1 MENKK
6 IILLI
11 TILAIG
17 VLGISGYY
25 YIMHGGE
32 RNLSTEDTAF
42 CVTSNYIMKEFD
54 SNIETANS
62 KYLEKA
68 IVINGT
74 VTKVNGTEVIID
86 KVIICHLKELD
97 ATIQKGQK
105 ITLKG
110 RVVGFDDLM
119 GELNLDQCF
128 KNS

>member
-1 MENKK
+1 MKKKKK
-6 IILLI
+6 IVLILILI
-11 TILAIG
+11 IG
-17 VLGISGYY
+17 LVVASSYY

-68 IVINGT
+68 IVIKGT
-74 VTKVNGTEVIID
+74 VTRVNGTEVIID
-86 KVIICHLKELD
+86 NVIVCHLKELD

-119 GELNLDQCF
+119 RELNLDQCF
-128 KNS
+128 KNF

>member
-1 MENKK
+1 MEKTK
-6 IILLI
+6 IIILI
-11 TILAIG
+11 TILATG
-17 VLGISGYY
+17 VLGSTGYY

-42 CVTSNYIMKEFD
+42 CVTSNSIMKEFD

-68 IVINGT
+68 IVIKGI
-74 VTKVNGTEVIID
+74 VTKVNGNQVIID
-86 KVIICHLKELD
+86 NVVICHLKELD
-97 ATIQKGQK
+97 VTIQKGQK